1 MKKWVALCLGI
12 ILLFS
17 AGECVHAAMKRSAGV
32 DRAKITID
40 DSEAYSEREIRAA
53 MKVVKRRFKW
63 NYRST
68 LLSLSYNDEK
78 SSAAAAEWAA
88 RYGADEAIVLYSD
101 FVTDDDERMYGTGLE
116 PGYTYRGWSWVLVR
130 SHGGR
135 WRLKTWGYG

>member
-32 DRAKITID
+32 DRAKITIE
-40 DSEAYSEREIRAA
+40 DSEDYSEREIRAA

-68 LLSLSYNDEK
+68 LLSTE
-78 SSAAAAEWAA
+78 SALVMVAAEPSAYTA
-88 RYGADEAIVLYSD
+88 TL
-101 FVTDDDERMYGTGLE
+101 RMPRWFGSEVYRSRVRLE
-116 PGYTYRGWSWVLVR
+116 V
-130 SHGGR
+130 
-135 WRLKTWGYG
+135 